1 MGRTEHMA
9 SIQQEGPAWLN
20 RKAPSSNIKRGYR
33 KGENKQAVRKED
45 KDIVRIWQRE
55 VWLKPVWKTK
65 TSKRSW
71 IVMTLWTYTSSRDS
85 PHKEFLF
92 HSLLCQPCTNTQ
104 RWVELFQWENNI
116 VLTRKK
122 RAILHEKIFNFVQK
136 RFDFLSSKLSR
147 QQPSCWLGK
156 LFQLC
161 FMVAKNQINKSLPR
175 EKLKATSPPLVSS
188 QLFFL
193 IYMPS
198 KQS

>member
-1 MGRTEHMA
+1 MSKGGT
-9 SIQQEGPAWLN
+9 GKGGTN
-20 RKAPSSNIKRGYR
+20 RLSGKKIKTLWEYDRGKYGWNQCER
-33 KGENKQAVRKED
+33 QKQA
-45 KDIVRIWQRE
+45 
-55 VWLKPVWKTK
+55 
-65 TSKRSW
+65 KRSW

-85 PHKEFLF
+85 PHKKFLF

-104 RWVELFQWENNI
+104 RWVELFQWKNNI

-161 FMVAKNQINKSLPR
+161 FMVAKNQINRSLPR
-175 EKLKATSPPLVSS
+175 GKLKATSPPLVSS

-193 IYMPS
+193 IYTPS